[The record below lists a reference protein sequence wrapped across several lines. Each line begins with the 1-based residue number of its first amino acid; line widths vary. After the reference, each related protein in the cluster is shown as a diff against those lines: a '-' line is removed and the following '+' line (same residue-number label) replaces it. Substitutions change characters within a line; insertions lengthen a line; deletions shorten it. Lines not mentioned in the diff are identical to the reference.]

1 MISVC
6 MATYNGQKYIKE
18 QIDSILCQLSEDDEL
33 VVSDDHSSDKTVDII
48 SSYHDDRIKIYEN
61 VSRLG
66 VTHNFEHA
74 LNLSKGD
81 IILFSDQDDVWFP
94 NKIQELTDFLVQGK
108 YDLVTCNCALTD
120 GDLHVIQPEYYTTES
135 PVDRSVWG
143 NFMKDLWLGC
153 CMAFKRS
160 ILDEVL
166 PIPQNIAA
174 HDLWLALYCQL
185 HFKCGYYPKVLQWYR
200 RHDDTVSFTGQKN
213 TNSLWY
219 KLRYRIYLA
228 YWLLNRSFYN
238 KILN

>member
-81 IILFSDQDDVWFP
+81 IILFLCI
-94 NKIQELTDFLVQGK
+94 N
-108 YDLVTCNCALTD
+108 N
-120 GDLHVIQPEYYTTES
+120 HTTEFINKERLS
-135 PVDRSVWG
+135 TKPYPLLLVNGRTTTQ
-143 NFMKDLWLGC
+143 FYREP
-153 CMAFKRS
+153 AYQ
-160 ILDEVL
+160 DE
-166 PIPQNIAA
+166 
-174 HDLWLALYCQL
+174 
-185 HFKCGYYPKVLQWYR
+185 R
-200 RHDDTVSFTGQKN
+200 RE
-213 TNSLWY
+213 
-219 KLRYRIYLA
+219 
-228 YWLLNRSFYN
+228 
-238 KILN
+238 